1 MSKIVYN
8 TDCNNTPD
16 LPTILP
22 PANRII
28 AIGDVHGDLQLVI
41 DSLLISKVIVPTKSK
56 INSVQAKIRNKMVNY
71 EWIGGDTIV
80 VQIGDQND
88 SCRPSNKSSSNGR
101 GCDYLKNDTA
111 DDIKIF
117 NFYNNLN
124 ELAQRKRGAVYSL
137 LGNHELMNVQG
148 DFKYASDANINMFKK
163 YNDPI
168 TKRKLNGP
176 AEENR
181 KEAFYNGKEYA
192 NLLGCTRQSVL
203 IIGEF
208 LFVHAG
214 ITEYLLLKENFP
226 DRSDLPRLNELMK
239 NWLLQKL
246 NNVDA
251 NSQAMDELLNSSD
264 SSPFWTRIFGQLPPK
279 LKYNDELCRQYLD
292 PILEAYSIKGMIIG
306 HTPQEIGINSTCGN
320 RLFRIDIGASKAFDS
335 KRAPQVLEIE
345 RLSDDNYKY
354 TVIFQKDE
362 VYSAIV
368 DNDIKSFENLDKR
381 LPN

>member
-8 TDCNNTPD
+8 SDCNNNLD

-41 DSLLISKVIVPTKSK
+41 DSLIISKVIIQVKTK
-56 INSVQAKIRNKMVNY
+56 INTVSVKLGNKMCNY

-88 SCRPSNKSSSNGR
+88 SCRPGLTGN
-101 GCDYLKNDTA
+101 CDYLKNDTP

-117 NFYNNLN
+117 NFYNELN
-124 ELAQRKRGAVYSL
+124 ELAMKKNGAVYSL

-148 DFKYASDANINMFKK
+148 DFKYTSNANINMFKR

-168 TKRKLNGP
+168 ERKRLSGT
-176 AEENR
+176 AIENR
-181 KEAFYNGKEYA
+181 TEAFYNGKEYA
-192 NLLGCTRQSVL
+192 NLLACTRQSVL
-203 IIGEF
+203 IIGDF
-208 LFVHAG
+208 LFIHAG
-214 ITEYLLLKENFP
+214 VTEYLLSKENFP
-226 DRSDLPRLNELMK
+226 GREDLPRLNELVK

-246 NNVDA
+246 DNMNENTMND
-251 NSQAMDELLNSSD
+251 LLNSSD
-264 SSPFWTRIFGQLPPK
+264 NSPFWTRIFGTLPPK
-279 LKYNDELCRQYLD
+279 LKYNDEDCKRYLG
-292 PILEAYSIKGMIIG
+292 PVLEAYGIKGMIIG
-306 HTPQEIGINSTCGN
+306 HTPQEVGINSTCGN
-320 RLFRIDIGASKAFDS
+320 RLFRIDIGASKAFDT

-345 RLSDDNYKY
+345 RLNDGGYKY

-362 VYSAIV
+362 VYNAIV
-368 DNDIKSFENLDKR
+368 PDDIKSFERLENR

>member
-1 MSKIVYN
+1 MRKIVYDTN
-8 TDCNNTPD
+8 CNNTPD

-22 PANRII
+22 PAKRII

-41 DSLLISKVIVPTKSK
+41 DSLLISKVIIATKSK
-56 INSVQAKIRNKMVNY
+56 INSVPAKSKNY
-71 EWIGGDTIV
+71 EWIGGETIV

-88 SCRPSNKSSSNGR
+88 SCRPHNSSSSNR
-101 GCDYLKNDTA
+101 GCDYLKNDSA

-117 NFYNNLN
+117 KFYNDLN
-124 ELAQRKRGAVYSL
+124 ELAQKKGGAVYSL
-137 LGNHELMNVQG
+137 LGNHEIMNVQG
-148 DFKYASDANINMFKK
+148 DFKYTSDANVNMFKK

-168 TKRKLNGP
+168 TKTKLNGP

-214 ITEYLLLKENFP
+214 ITEYLLSKENFP
-226 DRSDLPRLNELMK
+226 DRSDLPRLNELVK

-246 NNVDA
+246 NSMDT
-251 NSQAMDELLNSSD
+251 NSQTMDELLNSAD

-279 LKYNDELCRQYLD
+279 LKYNDDLCKQYLD

-320 RLFRIDIGASKAFDS
+320 RLFRIDIGVSKAFDS

-345 RLSDDNYKY
+345 RLSDNNYKY

>member
-8 TDCNNTPD
+8 NNCNNNPD

-41 DSLLISKVIVPTKSK
+41 DSLVISKVIVPIKSK
-56 INSVQAKIRNKMVNY
+56 INSIPVKIGNKNMNY

-88 SCRPSNKSSSNGR
+88 SCRPNATGN
-101 GCDYLKNDTA
+101 CDYLKNDTP

-117 NFYNNLN
+117 KFYNDLN
-124 ELAQRKRGAVYSL
+124 ELAARKNGAVYSL
-137 LGNHELMNVQG
+137 LGNHEIMNVEG
-148 DFKYASDANINMFKK
+148 DFKYTSNANIDMFKT
-163 YNDPI
+163 YIDPI
-168 TKRKLNGP
+168 TKKKLSGD
-176 AEENR
+176 AIENR
-181 KEAFYNGKEYA
+181 TIAFYNGKEYA

-214 ITEYLLLKENFP
+214 ITDYVLNKFPGREN
-226 DRSDLPRLNELMK
+226 LPKLNDMVK
-239 NWLLQKL
+239 NWLLQQMHK
-246 NNVDA
+246 
-251 NSQAMDELLNSSD
+251 MDDRTMNELLNSADNSL
-264 SSPFWTRIFGQLPPK
+264 FWTRIFGQLPPK
-279 LKYNDELCRQYLD
+279 LSYNDDSCKQYLH
-292 PILEAYSIKGMIIG
+292 PVLEAYGIKGMIIG

-320 RLFRIDIGASKAFDS
+320 TLFRIDIGASKGFDS

-345 RLSDDNYKY
+345 KLDEGNYKY

-362 VYSAIV
+362 VYNAIV
-368 DNDIKSFENLDKR
+368 PNDIKSFERLDTR